1 MHKKA
6 TLRTYGDSVGL
17 AFQIVDDI
25 LDVTGDDAKLG
36 KPTGSDEKNDKAT
49 YPKLF
54 GLDRSRQLARDATAT
69 ALAALADFDD
79 RADPLRVFAK
89 YIIEREH

>member
-1 MHKKA
+1 MLLA
-6 TLRTYGDSVGL
+6 GDRVGL

-36 KPTGSDEKNDKAT
+36 KPTGSDSRNDKAT

-54 GLDRSRQLARDATAT
+54 GLDASARLAREAADCAG
-69 ALAALADFDD
+69 AALSDFGPC
-79 RADPLRVFAK
+79 ADPLRAFARF
-89 YIIEREH
+89 IVDRDA